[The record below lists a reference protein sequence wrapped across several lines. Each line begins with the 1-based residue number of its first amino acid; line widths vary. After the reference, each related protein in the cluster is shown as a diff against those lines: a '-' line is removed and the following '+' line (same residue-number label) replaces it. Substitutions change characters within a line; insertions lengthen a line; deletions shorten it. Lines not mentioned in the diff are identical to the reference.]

1 MARFT
6 ALASDTSDDE
16 SFEQPARPVP
26 LPISKHRANDAPHE
40 DEDADISDS
49 DSSRMDED
57 ELTSKPLPQRKRR
70 DKNALVEGEDGE
82 FHHAH
87 ELDEDEGENDASSSS
102 SSESS
107 PRRTRRPGPTSV
119 PWAQQ
124 VGVDPNRMH
133 VMQASLFRVPEEEQA
148 LKHALPEKHGHL
160 HLMMSNTLNRKHSR
174 DSEGDGLRAV
184 AQERASFA
192 YDIETV
198 PYRPSRKYARVESSA
213 SVVSGNDSSMVDAG
227 LAFGRSFRVGWGP
240 GATLV
245 YSGQLCAPSS
255 ASTATAN
262 SSMLTKTRA
271 QFSTFENDSSSMYS
285 KLLSHHLTNT
295 LITPDADG
303 VPFANPASDLNFAS
317 FTSLFSSTDRSF
329 EALLFRLGH
338 TLFDD
343 IDLHLRD
350 NVTVDI
356 REYTYAIRRKSALS
370 SWLEEAVASSVDQD
384 LKNNSSETPAG
395 AAFSLLT
402 GHQVE
407 KACEAAMGSSN
418 LKLATLISQAG
429 GDAEFQEDLRAQLQI
444 WREERIDVHI
454 DDSVRKVYALLAGIV
469 DVLEGSNGTGIEQ
482 CSDLSLTEGLDWKR
496 VFGLHLWYAQPMH
509 VPIAEVFRSYDQ
521 HWRDTPDRVAPPK
534 PWYAE
539 NPSQGDTL
547 WQLPEDANPPD
558 ALYSLLRLYA
568 DPACSLSK
576 ICSPFSFGPSPVDY
590 SLPWHLYILFSRC
603 MRIRDFADRDD
614 PGSRRDETDESQ
626 NEDERVEGHS
636 PSADLLASSYALQ
649 LEQAGLIQEAVF
661 VLLHIE
667 GSSGREK
674 AIKDLLGRSAP
685 NLDDWMTRGIVGSL
699 KIPLSWVNEAKAMH
713 ALDSGEVYDAYQLYL
728 QAGLYDTAHELA
740 VLELAPEAVI
750 RDDLTLL
757 KTLFER
763 IAGHAV
769 DSWHVRGQAFLDYV
783 DVRTRVPILQAE
795 VSDPELAPD
804 ASQVAELDELTRK
817 IPKLIKILPDAFHD
831 RSNPQHNV
839 ALSVMIKGLMHEL
852 DSVQPLAISQVRSMP
867 VNEATKLHH
876 IHSAAY
882 AGFLKTIQVA

>member
-1 MARFT
+1 
-6 ALASDTSDDE
+6 
-16 SFEQPARPVP
+16 
-26 LPISKHRANDAPHE
+26 
-40 DEDADISDS
+40 
-49 DSSRMDED
+49 
-57 ELTSKPLPQRKRR
+57 
-70 DKNALVEGEDGE
+70 
-82 FHHAH
+82 
-87 ELDEDEGENDASSSS
+87 
-102 SSESS
+102 
-107 PRRTRRPGPTSV
+107 
-119 PWAQQ
+119 
-124 VGVDPNRMH
+124 
-133 VMQASLFRVPEEEQA
+133 
-148 LKHALPEKHGHL
+148 
-160 HLMMSNTLNRKHSR
+160 
-174 DSEGDGLRAV
+174 
-184 AQERASFA
+184 
-192 YDIETV
+192 
-198 PYRPSRKYARVESSA
+198 
-213 SVVSGNDSSMVDAG
+213 
-227 LAFGRSFRVGWGP
+227 
-240 GATLV
+240 
-245 YSGQLCAPSS
+245 
-255 ASTATAN
+255 
-262 SSMLTKTRA
+262 MLTKARA
-271 QFSTFENDSSSMYS
+271 QFSTYENDSSSMYS

-370 SWLEEAVASSVDQD
+370 SWLEEAVASSVDQE
-384 LKNNSSETPAG
+384 LKNNSLDTPVG

-469 DVLEGSNGTGIEQ
+469 DVLEGSNGTGIEH

-509 VPIAEVFRSYDQ
+509 VPIAEVFRSYEQ
-521 HWRDTPDRVAPPK
+521 HWRHTPDRVAPPK

-568 DPACSLSK
+568 DPACSLSN

-614 PGSRRDETDESQ
+614 PGFRRDETEESQ

-667 GSSGREK
+667 GS
-674 AIKDLLGRSAP
+674 
-685 NLDDWMTRGIVGSL
+685 
-699 KIPLSWVNEAKAMH
+699 
-713 ALDSGEVYDAYQLYL
+713 
-728 QAGLYDTAHELA
+728 AG
-740 VLELAPEAVI
+740 
-750 RDDLTLL
+750 
-757 KTLFER
+757 
-763 IAGHAV
+763 
-769 DSWHVRGQAFLDYV
+769 
-783 DVRTRVPILQAE
+783 
-795 VSDPELAPD
+795 
-804 ASQVAELDELTRK
+804 
-817 IPKLIKILPDAFHD
+817 
-831 RSNPQHNV
+831 
-839 ALSVMIKGLMHEL
+839 
-852 DSVQPLAISQVRSMP
+852 
-867 VNEATKLHH
+867 
-876 IHSAAY
+876 
-882 AGFLKTIQVA
+882 